1 MGALRIAVITHA
13 VARGDGQGRVNYEIV
28 KGALRDGHRVVVVAS
43 RVAPDLAANPQ
54 LTVVPIRVGGWPTE
68 LVRNQ
73 VFAWRASAWL
83 RRHAASCDLVVANG
97 GIVWGRTDVNVVHF
111 VHSAWRRSPV
121 HVARTHR
128 GPYAWYQWL
137 YSALNSRWEQRA
149 FRQTRVIVAVSERVR
164 NELVGLGL
172 SPAAV
177 RVIHNGVDV
186 EEFAPGS
193 GDRRRWGLP
202 AAPLGLFVGDLRT
215 RRKNLDTTLAAVA
228 RLPDLH
234 LAVVGDPSG
243 SPFPQM
249 AESLGIAE
257 RVHFL
262 GVRRDV
268 PDLMRTADVFLFPSR
283 YEACSLV
290 LLESLASGLPIVTAS
305 TAGGA
310 ELVDDGCGIVLDDP
324 DDVTALVDAIT
335 TVLSSHAEVREMGRR
350 ARAVAEQHT
359 WATMAGRYLEIFE
372 QLAPRRGLATET
384 PRRSGRDAS
393 VPAP

>member
-1 MGALRIAVITHA
+1 MRIAVITHR
-13 VARGDGQGRVNYEIV
+13 VARGDGQGRVNYEVV

-43 RVAPDLAANPQ
+43 RVAPDLVANPH
-54 LTVVPIRVGGWPTE
+54 LTFVPIRVGGWPTE

-73 VFAWRASAWL
+73 LFAWQASAWL
-83 RRHAASCDLVVANG
+83 RRHASSCDLVVANG
-97 GIVWGRTDVNVVHF
+97 GIIWGPTDVNVVHF

-137 YSALNSRWEQRA
+137 YSALNSRWERRA
-149 FRQTRVIVAVSERVR
+149 LRETRAVVAVSERVR
-164 NELVGLGL
+164 AELLGLGVR
-172 SPAAV
+172 PALV

-193 GDRRRWGLP
+193 ADRRRWRLP
-202 AAPLGLFVGDLRT
+202 AAPLGLFVGDIRT

-234 LAVVGDPSG
+234 LAVVGDTSG
-243 SPFPQM
+243 SPFPRM
-249 AESLGIAE
+249 AHDLGIAE

-290 LLESLASGLPIVTAS
+290 LLEALASGLPIVTAS

-324 DDVTALVDAIT
+324 DDVTGLVDAIT
-335 TVLSSHAEVREMGRR
+335 TVLSSRAGVRQMGRQ
-350 ARAVAEQHT
+350 ARAIAERNT
-359 WATMAGRYLEIFE
+359 WATMAARYLEVFE
-372 QLAPRRGLATET
+372 HLAPRRVPATET
-384 PRRSGRDAS
+384 PRRSDRDAS
-393 VPAP
+393 VSAP